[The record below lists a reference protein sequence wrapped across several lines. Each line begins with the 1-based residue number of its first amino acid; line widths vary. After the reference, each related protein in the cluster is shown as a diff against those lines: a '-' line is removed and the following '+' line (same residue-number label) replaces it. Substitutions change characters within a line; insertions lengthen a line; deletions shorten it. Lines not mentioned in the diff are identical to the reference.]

1 MTLEEIQAVEK
12 MISYALTSAPE
23 YITSDYMT
31 SVSTKLLANI
41 LIELK
46 LLNEKMDKVNGRK
59 TT

>member
-1 MTLEEIQAVEK
+1 MKTLTELQA
-12 MISYALTSAPE
+12 L
-23 YITSDYMT
+23 
-31 SVSTKLLANI
+31 STKLESVSGYSDYLLQLLLVDI